1 MIRACAAVMLFAAV
15 AATAARADAQDAQKG
30 KQLYAKNCLHCHGRN
45 MVTPGTVAYDLR
57 QFPEDDKTRFQ
68 TSVMKGKKNMP
79 PWGDKLTQEQID
91 DLWAYVLTRGK

>member
-15 AATAARADAQDAQKG
+15 AGMTVRAEAQDAEKG

-57 QFPEDDKTRFQ
+57 QFPEDDKARFQ

-79 PWGDKLTQEQID
+79 PWGDKLSSEQID

>member
-15 AATAARADAQDAQKG
+15 AGMTVRADAQDAEKG
-30 KQLYAKNCLHCHGRN
+30 KQLYAKSCLHCHGRN

-57 QFPEDDKTRFQ
+57 QFPEDDKARFEA
-68 TSVMKGKKNMP
+68 SVIKGKKNMP
-79 PWGDKLTQEQID
+79 PWGDKLTPEQID

>member
-1 MIRACAAVMLFAAV
+1 MSRRDAAAVLFAAMM
-15 AATAARADAQDAQKG
+15 ATSVGANAQDVEKG

-57 QFPEDDKTRFQ
+57 QFPESDKPRFE

-79 PWGDKLTQEQID
+79 PWGDKLSSEQID